1 MDTKDAEEG
10 SKVED
15 AAGNSVADEAH
26 LAPSDWTTGIIDNFF
41 DKMFVFFYIYP
52 VRIFAG
58 VVVKENCN
66 ENYLRRNYTLKRE
79 VLTRVSQT

>member
-1 MDTKDAEEG
+1 M
-10 SKVED
+10 
-15 AAGNSVADEAH
+15 
-26 LAPSDWTTGIIDNFF
+26 FF
-41 DKMFVFFYIYP
+41 FFYIYP